1 MGSYIARRFL
11 FMLLLLAMLT
21 VAVFV
26 IIQLP
31 PGDFLTHYVT
41 RLEAQGVFYDQEQ
54 TEKLR
59 RIYGLDLPMYRQYLR
74 WLGRIAS
81 GDLGMSLQWRQ
92 PVSRLLADRLP
103 YAVIIAVVTLLFTYA
118 VAIPIGVYSATHQ
131 YSLTDYAVT
140 TLGFVGL
147 ATPNFLLALIL
158 MFLANR
164 YLGFSIGGLFSIEYI
179 DQPWSAAKLLDMLGH
194 LPVPIVVIG
203 TAGTAQLIRVLR
215 SSLLDELS
223 RQYVITARAKGL
235 TESRLLFRYPVRVAL
250 NPVISTVGWV
260 LPEIFSGQVI
270 TAIVLSLPTI
280 GPLLLA
286 ALVAQDMFLAGS
298 LVMVTALLTLVGTFL
313 SDILLVAV
321 DPRIRMAG

>member
-54 TEKLR
+54 TEQLR

-194 LPVPIVVIG
+194 LPVPIIVIG

>member
-54 TEKLR
+54 TEQLR

-164 YLGFSIGGLFSIEYI
+164 YLGSSIGGLFSIEYI

-194 LPVPIVVIG
+194 LPVPIIVIG

>member
-54 TEKLR
+54 TEQLR

-103 YAVIIAVVTLLFTYA
+103 FAVIIAVVTLLFTYA

-194 LPVPIVVIG
+194 LPVPIIVIG

>member
-41 RLEAQGVFYDQEQ
+41 RLEAQGVFFDQEQ

-59 RIYGLDLPMYRQYLR
+59 RIYGLDQPMYRQYLR

-92 PVSRLLADRLP
+92 PVSRLIADRLP
-103 YAVIIAVVTLLFTYA
+103 FAVIVAVVTLLFTYA

-235 TESRLLFRYPVRVAL
+235 TETRLLFRYPVRVAL

>member
-21 VAVFV
+21 IAVFV

-54 TEKLR
+54 TEQLR

-235 TESRLLFRYPVRVAL
+235 AESRLLFRYPVRVAL

>member
-54 TEKLR
+54 TEQLR

-103 YAVIIAVVTLLFTYA
+103 YAVVIAVVTLLFTYA

-194 LPVPIVVIG
+194 LPVPIIVIG

>member
-1 MGSYIARRFL
+1 MGSYIARRLL

-54 TEKLR
+54 TEQLR

>member
-54 TEKLR
+54 TEQLR

-298 LVMVTALLTLVGTFL
+298 LVMVTALLTLLGTFL

>member
-31 PGDFLTHYVT
+31 PGDFLSHYVT
-41 RLEAQGVFYDQEQ
+41 RLEAQGVFFDQEQ
-54 TEKLR
+54 TEQLR
-59 RIYGLDLPMYRQYLR
+59 RIYGLDLPMHRQYLR

-140 TLGFVGL
+140 TLGFIGM

-164 YLGFSIGGLFSIEYI
+164 YLGFSIGGLFSIEYV
-179 DQPWSAAKLLDMLGH
+179 DQPWSFAKVLDMLGH

-235 TESRLLFRYPVRVAL
+235 AESRLLFRYPVRVAL

-298 LVMVTALLTLVGTFL
+298 LVMVTALLTLLGTFL

>member
-31 PGDFLTHYVT
+31 PGDFLSHYVT
-41 RLEAQGVFYDQEQ
+41 RLEAQGVFFDQEQ
-54 TEKLR
+54 TEQLR
-59 RIYGLDLPMYRQYLR
+59 RIYGLDLPMHRQYLR

-103 YAVIIAVVTLLFTYA
+103 YAVIIAVFTLLFTYA

-194 LPVPIVVIG
+194 LPVPIIVIG

>member
-1 MGSYIARRFL
+1 MGSYIVQRFL

-31 PGDFLTHYVT
+31 PGDFLSHYVT
-41 RLEAQGVFYDQEQ
+41 RLEAQGMFVDQEQ
-54 TEKLR
+54 TEQLR
-59 RIYGLDLPMYRQYLR
+59 RIYGLDLPMHRQYLR
-74 WLGRIAS
+74 WLRRIAS

-103 YAVIIAVVTLLFTYA
+103 YAVIVAVATLLFTYS
-118 VAIPIGVYSATHQ
+118 VALPIGVYSATHQ
-131 YSLTDYAVT
+131 YSLTDYTVT
-140 TLGFVGL
+140 TLGFIGL

-158 MFLANR
+158 LFLGNR
-164 YLGFSIGGLFSIEYI
+164 YLGLSIGGLFSIEYL
-179 DQPWSAAKLLDMLGH
+179 DQPWSAAKLLDLLGH

-235 TESRLLFRYPVRVAL
+235 AESRLLFRYPVRVAL
-250 NPVISTVGWV
+250 NPVISTVGWI

-298 LVMVTALLTLVGTFL
+298 LVMVTALLTLIGTFI
-313 SDILLVAV
+313 SDILLIAV

>member
-1 MGSYIARRFL
+1 MGSYIVQRFL

-31 PGDFLTHYVT
+31 PGDFLSHYVT
-41 RLEAQGVFYDQEQ
+41 RLEAQGMFVDQEQ
-54 TEKLR
+54 TEQLR
-59 RIYGLDLPMYRQYLR
+59 RIYGLDLPMHRQYLR
-74 WLGRIAS
+74 WLRRIAS

-103 YAVIIAVVTLLFTYA
+103 YAVIVAVATLLFTYS
-118 VAIPIGVYSATHQ
+118 VALPIGVYSATHQ
-131 YSLTDYAVT
+131 YSLTDYTVT
-140 TLGFVGL
+140 TLGFIGL

-158 MFLANR
+158 LFLGNR
-164 YLGFSIGGLFSIEYI
+164 YLGLSIGGLFSIEYV

-194 LPVPIVVIG
+194 LPVPIIVIG

-235 TESRLLFRYPVRVAL
+235 AESRLLFRYPVRVAL
-250 NPVISTVGWV
+250 NPVISTVGWI

-298 LVMVTALLTLVGTFL
+298 LVMVTALLTLIGTFI
-313 SDILLVAV
+313 SDILLIAV

>member
-31 PGDFLTHYVT
+31 PGDFLSHYVT
-41 RLEAQGVFYDQEQ
+41 RLEAQGVFFDQEQ
-54 TEKLR
+54 TEQLR
-59 RIYGLDLPMYRQYLR
+59 RIYGLDLPMHRQYLR

-140 TLGFVGL
+140 TLGFIGL

-164 YLGFSIGGLFSIEYI
+164 YLGFSIGGLFSIEYV
-179 DQPWSAAKLLDMLGH
+179 DQPWSFAKVLDMLGH

-235 TESRLLFRYPVRVAL
+235 AESRLLFRYPVRVAL

-298 LVMVTALLTLVGTFL
+298 LVMVTALLTLLGTFL

>member
-54 TEKLR
+54 TEQLR
-59 RIYGLDLPMYRQYLR
+59 RIYGLDLPMHRQYLR

-179 DQPWSAAKLLDMLGH
+179 DQPWSFAKVIDMLGH

>member
-54 TEKLR
+54 TEQLR

-103 YAVIIAVVTLLFTYA
+103 YAVIIAVFTLLFTYA

-194 LPVPIVVIG
+194 LPVPIIVIG

>member
-1 MGSYIARRFL
+1 MGSYIVQRFL

-31 PGDFLTHYVT
+31 PGDFLSHYVT
-41 RLEAQGVFYDQEQ
+41 RLEAQGMFVDQEQ
-54 TEKLR
+54 TEQLR
-59 RIYGLDLPMYRQYLR
+59 RIYGLDLPMHRQYLR
-74 WLGRIAS
+74 WLRRIAS

-103 YAVIIAVVTLLFTYA
+103 YAVIVAVATLLFTYS
-118 VAIPIGVYSATHQ
+118 VALPIGVYSATHQ
-131 YSLTDYAVT
+131 YSLTDYTVT
-140 TLGFVGL
+140 TLGFIGL

-158 MFLANR
+158 LFLGNR
-164 YLGFSIGGLFSIEYI
+164 YLGLSIGGLFSIEYL

-223 RQYVITARAKGL
+223 KQYVITARAKGL
-235 TESRLLFRYPVRVAL
+235 AESRLLFRYPVRVAL
-250 NPVISTVGWV
+250 NPVISTVGWI

-298 LVMVTALLTLVGTFL
+298 LVMVTALLTLIGTFI
-313 SDILLVAV
+313 SDILLIAV

>member
-59 RIYGLDLPMYRQYLR
+59 RIYGLDLPMHRQYLR

-103 YAVIIAVVTLLFTYA
+103 YAVIIAVFTLLFTYA

-194 LPVPIVVIG
+194 LPVPIIVIG

>member
-54 TEKLR
+54 TEQLR
-59 RIYGLDLPMYRQYLR
+59 RIYGLDLPMHRQYLR

-103 YAVIIAVVTLLFTYA
+103 YAVIIAVFTLLFTYA

-194 LPVPIVVIG
+194 LPVPIIVIG

>member
-103 YAVIIAVVTLLFTYA
+103 YAVIIAVVTLLFTYG

-179 DQPWSAAKLLDMLGH
+179 DQPWSAAKLIDMLGH

>member
-31 PGDFLTHYVT
+31 PGDFLSHYVT

-54 TEKLR
+54 TEQLR
-59 RIYGLDLPMYRQYLR
+59 RIYGLDLPMHRQYLR

-140 TLGFVGL
+140 TLGFIGL

-164 YLGFSIGGLFSIEYI
+164 YLGFSIGGLFSIEYV
-179 DQPWSAAKLLDMLGH
+179 DQPWSFAKVLDMLGH

-203 TAGTAQLIRVLR
+203 TAGTAQLVRVLR

-235 TESRLLFRYPVRVAL
+235 AESRLLFRYPVRVAL

-298 LVMVTALLTLVGTFL
+298 LVMVTALLTLLGTFL

>member
-54 TEKLR
+54 TEQLR

-235 TESRLLFRYPVRVAL
+235 AESRLLFRYPVRVAL

>member
-31 PGDFLTHYVT
+31 PGDFLSHYVT

-54 TEKLR
+54 TEQLR
-59 RIYGLDLPMYRQYLR
+59 RIYGLDLPMHRQYLR

-103 YAVIIAVVTLLFTYA
+103 YAVIIAVFTLLFTYA

-140 TLGFVGL
+140 TLGFIGL

-164 YLGFSIGGLFSIEYI
+164 YLGFSIGGLFSIEYV
-179 DQPWSAAKLLDMLGH
+179 DQPWSFAKVLDMLGH

-235 TESRLLFRYPVRVAL
+235 AESRLLFRYPVRVAL

-298 LVMVTALLTLVGTFL
+298 LVMVTALLTLLGTFL

>member
-54 TEKLR
+54 TEQLR

-235 TESRLLFRYPVRVAL
+235 TETRLLFRYPVRVAL

-298 LVMVTALLTLVGTFL
+298 LVMVTALLTLLGTFL

>member
-54 TEKLR
+54 TEQLR
-59 RIYGLDLPMYRQYLR
+59 RIYGLDLPMHRQYLR

-103 YAVIIAVVTLLFTYA
+103 YAVIIAVFTLLFTYA

>member
-1 MGSYIARRFL
+1 MGSYIVQRFL

-31 PGDFLTHYVT
+31 PGDFLSHYVT
-41 RLEAQGVFYDQEQ
+41 RLEAQGMFVDQEQ
-54 TEKLR
+54 TEQLR
-59 RIYGLDLPMYRQYLR
+59 RIYGLDLPMHRQYLR
-74 WLGRIAS
+74 WLRRIAS

-103 YAVIIAVVTLLFTYA
+103 YAIIVAVATLLFTYS
-118 VAIPIGVYSATHQ
+118 VALPIGVYSATHQ
-131 YSLTDYAVT
+131 YSLTDYTVT
-140 TLGFVGL
+140 TLGFIGL

-158 MFLANR
+158 LFLGNR
-164 YLGFSIGGLFSIEYI
+164 YLGLSIGGLFSIEYV

-194 LPVPIVVIG
+194 LPVPIIVIG

-235 TESRLLFRYPVRVAL
+235 AESRLLFRYPVRVAL
-250 NPVISTVGWV
+250 NPVISTVGWI

-298 LVMVTALLTLVGTFL
+298 LVMVTALLTLIGTFI
-313 SDILLVAV
+313 SDILLIAV

>member
-1 MGSYIARRFL
+1 MGSYIVQRFL

-31 PGDFLTHYVT
+31 PGDFLSHYVT
-41 RLEAQGVFYDQEQ
+41 RLEAQGMFVDQEQ
-54 TEKLR
+54 TEQLR
-59 RIYGLDLPMYRQYLR
+59 RIYGLDLPMHRQYLR
-74 WLGRIAS
+74 WLRRIAS

-103 YAVIIAVVTLLFTYA
+103 YAVIVAVATLLFTYS
-118 VAIPIGVYSATHQ
+118 VALPIGVYSATHQ
-131 YSLTDYAVT
+131 YSLTDYTVT
-140 TLGFVGL
+140 TLGFIGL

-158 MFLANR
+158 LFLGNR
-164 YLGFSIGGLFSIEYI
+164 YLGLSIGGLFSIEYL

-235 TESRLLFRYPVRVAL
+235 AESRLLFRYPVRVAL
-250 NPVISTVGWV
+250 NPVISTVGWI

-298 LVMVTALLTLVGTFL
+298 LVMVTALLTLIGTFI
-313 SDILLVAV
+313 SDILLIAV

>member
-54 TEKLR
+54 TEQLR

>member
-1 MGSYIARRFL
+1 MGSYIVQRFL

-31 PGDFLTHYVT
+31 PGDFLSHYVT
-41 RLEAQGVFYDQEQ
+41 RLEAQGMFVDQEQ
-54 TEKLR
+54 TEQLR
-59 RIYGLDLPMYRQYLR
+59 RIYGLDLPMHRQYLR
-74 WLGRIAS
+74 WLRRIAS

-103 YAVIIAVVTLLFTYA
+103 YAVIVAVATLLFTYS
-118 VAIPIGVYSATHQ
+118 VALPIGVYSATHQ
-131 YSLTDYAVT
+131 YSLTDYTVT
-140 TLGFVGL
+140 TLGFIGL

-158 MFLANR
+158 LFLGNR
-164 YLGFSIGGLFSIEYI
+164 YLGLSIGGLFSIEYV
-179 DQPWSAAKLLDMLGH
+179 DQPWSAAKLLDLLGH

-235 TESRLLFRYPVRVAL
+235 AESRLLFRYPVRVAL
-250 NPVISTVGWV
+250 NPVISTVGWI

-298 LVMVTALLTLVGTFL
+298 LVMVTALLTLIGTFI
-313 SDILLVAV
+313 SDILLIAV

>member
-54 TEKLR
+54 TEQLR

-250 NPVISTVGWV
+250 NPVVSTVGWV

>member
-54 TEKLR
+54 TEQLR

-235 TESRLLFRYPVRVAL
+235 AESRLLFRYPVRVAL
-250 NPVISTVGWV
+250 NPVVSTVGWV

>member
-1 MGSYIARRFL
+1 MGSYIVQRFL

-31 PGDFLTHYVT
+31 PGDFLSHYVT
-41 RLEAQGVFYDQEQ
+41 RLEAQGMFVDQEQ
-54 TEKLR
+54 TEQLR
-59 RIYGLDLPMYRQYLR
+59 RIYGLDLPMHRQYLR
-74 WLGRIAS
+74 WLRRIAS

-103 YAVIIAVVTLLFTYA
+103 YAVIVAVATLLFTYS
-118 VAIPIGVYSATHQ
+118 VALPIGVYSATHQ
-131 YSLTDYAVT
+131 YSLTDYTVT
-140 TLGFVGL
+140 TLGFIGL

-158 MFLANR
+158 LFLGNR
-164 YLGFSIGGLFSIEYI
+164 YLGLSIGGLFSIEYV

-223 RQYVITARAKGL
+223 KQYVITARAKGL
-235 TESRLLFRYPVRVAL
+235 AESRLLFRYPVRVAL
-250 NPVISTVGWV
+250 NPVISTVGWI

-298 LVMVTALLTLVGTFL
+298 LVMVTALLTLIGTFI
-313 SDILLVAV
+313 SDILLIAV

>member
-31 PGDFLTHYVT
+31 PGDFLSHYVT
-41 RLEAQGVFYDQEQ
+41 RLEAQGVFFDQEQ
-54 TEKLR
+54 TEQLR
-59 RIYGLDLPMYRQYLR
+59 RIYGLDLPMHRQYLR
-74 WLGRIAS
+74 WMGRIAS

-140 TLGFVGL
+140 TLGFIGL

-164 YLGFSIGGLFSIEYI
+164 YLGFSIGGLFSIEYV
-179 DQPWSAAKLLDMLGH
+179 DQPWSFAKVLDMLGH

-235 TESRLLFRYPVRVAL
+235 AESRLLFRYPVRVAL

-298 LVMVTALLTLVGTFL
+298 LVMVTALLTLLGTFL

>member
-31 PGDFLTHYVT
+31 PGDFLSHYVT

-54 TEKLR
+54 TEQLR
-59 RIYGLDLPMYRQYLR
+59 RIYGLDLPMHRQYLR

-103 YAVIIAVVTLLFTYA
+103 YAVIIAVATLLFTYA

-194 LPVPIVVIG
+194 LPVPIIVIG

>member
-1 MGSYIARRFL
+1 MGSYIVQRFL

-31 PGDFLTHYVT
+31 PGDFLSHYVT
-41 RLEAQGVFYDQEQ
+41 RLEAQGMFFDQEQ
-54 TEKLR
+54 TEQLR
-59 RIYGLDLPMYRQYLR
+59 RIYGLDLPMHRQYLR
-74 WLGRIAS
+74 WLRRIAS

-103 YAVIIAVVTLLFTYA
+103 YAVIVAVATLLFTYS
-118 VAIPIGVYSATHQ
+118 VALPIGVYSATHQ
-131 YSLTDYAVT
+131 YSLTDYTVT
-140 TLGFVGL
+140 TLGFIGL

-158 MFLANR
+158 LFLGNR
-164 YLGFSIGGLFSIEYI
+164 YLGLSIGGLFSIEYV

-235 TESRLLFRYPVRVAL
+235 AESRLLFRYPVRVAL

-298 LVMVTALLTLVGTFL
+298 LLMVTALLTLIGTFI
-313 SDILLVAV
+313 SDILLIAV

>member
-235 TESRLLFRYPVRVAL
+235 AESRLLFRYPVRVAL

>member
-31 PGDFLTHYVT
+31 PGDFLSHYVT
-41 RLEAQGVFYDQEQ
+41 RLEAQGVFFDQEQ
-54 TEKLR
+54 TEQLR
-59 RIYGLDLPMYRQYLR
+59 RIYGLDLPMHRQYLR

-103 YAVIIAVVTLLFTYA
+103 YAVIIAVFTLLFTYA

-194 LPVPIVVIG
+194 LPVPIIVIG

-250 NPVISTVGWV
+250 NPVVSTVGWV

>member
-31 PGDFLTHYVT
+31 PGDFLSHYVT
-41 RLEAQGVFYDQEQ
+41 RLEAQGVFFDQEQ
-54 TEKLR
+54 TERLR
-59 RIYGLDLPMYRQYLR
+59 RIYGLDLPMHRQYLR

-103 YAVIIAVVTLLFTYA
+103 YAVIIAVFTLLFTYA

-194 LPVPIVVIG
+194 LPVPIIVIG